1 MNINLTEDE
10 IEIAREILEQGY
22 RELLLEIARAEHHE
36 FKQALQRR
44 EKVLKSIL
52 EKLGP
57 LQPTH
62 S

>member
-10 IEIAREILEQGY
+10 IEIAREILEQDY
-22 RELLLEIARAEHHE
+22 RDLLLEIARSEHHE

-44 EKVLKSIL
+44 EKLLKSIL
-52 EKLGP
+52 EKLGI
-57 LQPTH
+57 LEPTR

>member
-1 MNINLTEDE
+1 MNINMTEDE
-10 IEIAREILEQGY
+10 AEITREILEQGY

-36 FKQALQRR
+36 FKQVLQRR
-44 EKVLKSIL
+44 EKLLKAIL
-52 EKLGP
+52 EKLGA